1 MPFNFDISVPSSF
14 NNSEQNASPF
24 ILDMSDTFNPLII
37 NGKVRL
43 SASFSTKDIMAKYL
57 EMNIDTTEIFAG
69 LEEVQLYEC
78 IKTAYRFYYPFNI
91 IGGSEFYEKL
101 SLNRK
106 NYYSD
111 RWEHNKALEFINSKD
126 SVLEIG
132 SGSGLFIDKLQSKG
146 IRNKGLEIN
155 PHAIRECQAKGLN
168 VIGSLVEEEAK
179 QNHGKYDV
187 VCCFQVLEH
196 ITDVRAFIESSV
208 SLLKKDGKLIIGVP
222 NNNPYLHV
230 SDKYHTLN
238 LPPHHA
244 GLWNKKSLLALKE
257 LFPINIQAIKFEP
270 LSLSYDYFIDFQM
283 NHHPNKIYRKLLI
296 SINNFMPGLLR
307 KFHYK
312 TISGRNIL
320 AVYSK
325 I

>member
-1 MPFNFDISVPSSF
+1 
-14 NNSEQNASPF
+14 
-24 ILDMSDTFNPLII
+24 
-37 NGKVRL
+37 
-43 SASFSTKDIMAKYL
+43 MAKYL

>member
-1 MPFNFDISVPSSF
+1 
-14 NNSEQNASPF
+14 
-24 ILDMSDTFNPLII
+24 MSITINPLIL

-43 SASFSTKDIMAKYL
+43 SASFSTKVIMEKYR
-57 EMNIDTTEIFAG
+57 EMNVDTSMIFAE
-69 LEEVQLYEC
+69 LEEVHLYEC
-78 IKTAYRFYYPFNI
+78 VKTAYRFYYPFNI
-91 IGGSEFYEKL
+91 IGDADFYKSL

-111 RWEHNKALEFINSKD
+111 RWEHNKALSFIKPTD
-126 SVLEIG
+126 KVLEIG
-132 SGSGLFIDKLQSKG
+132 SGFGLFLEKLHSKG
-146 IRNKGLEIN
+146 IGYKGLEIN
-155 PHAIRECQAKGLN
+155 PHAISECQRKGLN
-168 VIGSLVEEEAK
+168 VINSYVEEEAK

-196 ITDVRAFIESSV
+196 ISDVRSFIESCV
-208 SLLKKDGKLIIGVP
+208 NLLNNNGKLIIGVP

-244 GLWNKKSLLALKE
+244 GLWNKKSLMTLADVFQMKNQTIIL
-257 LFPINIQAIKFEP
+257 EP
-270 LSLSYDYFIDFQM
+270 LSITYDYFLDFQM
-283 NHHPNKIYRKLLI
+283 KNHPNKIYRKLLVR
-296 SINNFMPGLLR
+296 INNYTPKLLR
-307 KFHYK
+307 KFFLK

-325 I
+325 S